1 MNELTYTMVG
11 DYSLPNL
18 KLPQQPEVTLG
29 RYAQMRREFLKE
41 HHRVLYYNLLT
52 RGELTQHLA
61 EVEQRASKMEETI
74 LSQMAQKEGVTEQMK
89 AEDMMK
95 WVRKAVIAHHRVG
108 QFVHCPNSFRRY
120 FQPYCIHSCPDR
132 QLCDFDG

>member
-41 HHRVLYYNLLT
+41 HHCAGSTDCTSRP
-52 RGELTQHLA
+52 A
-61 EVEQRASKMEETI
+61 K
-74 LSQMAQKEGVTEQMK
+74 
-89 AEDMMK
+89 
-95 WVRKAVIAHHRVG
+95 
-108 QFVHCPNSFRRY
+108 
-120 FQPYCIHSCPDR
+120 FQGFAGS
-132 QLCDFDG
+132 